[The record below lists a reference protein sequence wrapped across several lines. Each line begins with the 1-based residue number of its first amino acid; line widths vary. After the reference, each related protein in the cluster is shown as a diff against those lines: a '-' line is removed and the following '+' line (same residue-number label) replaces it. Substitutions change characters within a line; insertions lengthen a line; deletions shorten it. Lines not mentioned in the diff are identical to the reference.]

1 MDLANQNQLDN
12 AKNERKWIAEMI
24 KKIDIINTSNFD
36 IITAFKNKNT
46 TQNDNKLK
54 NDRNYKIYLNF
65 DSRGY
70 ESMHILN

>member
-1 MDLANQNQLDN
+1 
-12 AKNERKWIAEMI
+12 MI

-70 ESMHILN
+70 ENMHILN